1 METQRNSRFTVETGV
16 EDLLA
21 AILPHV
27 PFDGWSEPAF
37 KAAVE
42 DLGVEMP
49 LARVICPRGAVDLAV
64 AYHRAGDRAMEAAL
78 AASDMSALKFREK
91 VTLAVRLRLASADL
105 ELVRRGASLFALP
118 QNAGTGGKLIW
129 GTADAIW
136 TALGDTSEDYNWH
149 TKRMTLSAVYS
160 SVVLY
165 WMGDESEG
173 KTETWA
179 FLDRRIED
187 VMSFEKVKGGFL
199 KLPFVPQILARLNKP
214 APRDLPGEIKPRST
228 Q

>member
-64 AYHRAGDRAMEAAL
+64 AVL
-78 AASDMSALKFREK
+78 I
-91 VTLAVRLRLASADL
+91 L
-105 ELVRRGASLFALP
+105 EEF
-118 QNAGTGGKLIW
+118 
-129 GTADAIW
+129 
-136 TALGDTSEDYNWH
+136 TSG
-149 TKRMTLSAVYS
+149 R
-160 SVVLY
+160 
-165 WMGDESEG
+165 
-173 KTETWA
+173 
-179 FLDRRIED
+179 
-187 VMSFEKVKGGFL
+187 
-199 KLPFVPQILARLNKP
+199 P
-214 APRDLPGEIKPRST
+214 
-228 Q
+228 